1 MRSLNSLPTD
11 GKANLRDVNDMT
23 AKLLFVLFLL
33 LPISIS
39 CKEKSCEDVFYEFV
53 HKKNDGGYIVLET
66 GNICLYKNRKD
77 KNRYR

>member
-1 MRSLNSLPTD
+1 MPAEILQVI
-11 GKANLRDVNDMT
+11 AM
-23 AKLLFVLFLL
+23 KLIGILFLF
-33 LPISIS
+33 LPLSIS